1 VPIPSKLLQ
10 PGEVVLV
17 DVRTHAKALLLPAV
31 WLVLVAAVA
40 GFASSLPGGDS
51 AAVALAVIWAVA
63 LVVLVVVSVRPFLVW
78 LTRSYTVTDRR
89 LITRSG
95 VLVRRGHDIPLDR
108 VNDLQ
113 QERGILDRLLGCGT
127 LLVSDGGEQ
136 GPIRLDDVPHVER
149 VHLELGRLLWSGGDR
164 LDDRS

>member
-31 WLVLVAAVA
+31 WLVLVAGVA
-40 GFASSLPGGDS
+40 GFASSLPRGDS
-51 AAVALAVIWAVA
+51 AAAVLAVIWAAA
-63 LVVLVVVSVRPFLVW
+63 LAVVLVVSVRPFLVW
-78 LTRSYTVTDRR
+78 LTTTYAVTDRR

-127 LLVSDGGEQ
+127 LLVSDASEQ
-136 GPIRLDDVPHVER
+136 GPLRLDDVPHVER